1 MIELSQLVLG
11 RLAMDANLSADWA
24 ENLSNFLLGAIIS

>member
-1 MIELSQLVLG
+1 MESCPLVLG

-24 ENLSNFLLGAIIS
+24 RNLGNFLLAAIIS